1 MSVDGDIHLPEG
13 VGLVIVGRNE
23 GARLQRSLARTRD
36 KGRAIYVDSGSS
48 DHSSDKARSLG
59 FHVLELDPARPFTAA
74 RGRNEGFEA
83 LLKAQPE
90 LRYVHFQD
98 GDCLVDT
105 AWMAA
110 GREALDAAP
119 QVALVAGVLREQNAE
134 ASVFNRLLDMEW
146 QQPPGDNARIGGNAM
161 VRVEDFRAVGGFNA
175 DLPAGE
181 EGDLHIR
188 LRAAGH
194 IVRRID
200 APMAYH
206 DADMTRYSQWWQRCL
221 RGGQAAAEAYDRHS
235 DADPHAQ
242 RMQRS
247 NFFWGLAVPAAG
259 VVGLPVTLGLSSMLP
274 VAGYAALYAKILKAQ
289 VAAGRPLSDAEL
301 YARFTVLAKF
311 PQALG
316 QLRYHVMRARGKKT
330 RVIDWRDA
338 GTSGPN

>member
-1 MSVDGDIHLPEG
+1 M
-13 VGLVIVGRNE
+13 VIVGRNE
-23 GARLQRSLARTRD
+23 GSRLQRSLQRTQDRE
-36 KGRAIYVDSGSS
+36 RVVYADSGSTDGS
-48 DHSSDKARSLG
+48 AEAARQLG
-59 FHVLELDPARPFTAA
+59 FHVLELDPSRPFTAA
-74 RGRNEGFEA
+74 RGRNEGLQA
-83 LLKAQPE
+83 LCAAHPE

-98 GDCLVDT
+98 GDCLMDT
-105 AWMAA
+105 EWLPA
-110 GREALDAAP
+110 GKAELDRVP
-119 QVALVAGVLREQNAE
+119 EVALVAGVLREQHAE

-146 QQPPGDNARIGGNAM
+146 QQPAGDNGRIGGNAM
-161 VRVEDFRAVGGFNA
+161 VRVSAFVAVGGFRA

-188 LRAAGH
+188 LRAAGG

-221 RGGQAAAEAYDRHS
+221 RGGQAAAEAYQLHA

-259 VVGLPVTLGLSSMLP
+259 VLGLPVTLGLSSMVP
-274 VAGYAALYAKILKAQ
+274 VAGYTALYAKILKAQ
-289 VAAGRPLSDAEL
+289 LAAGRPLPDAEL

-338 GTSGPN
+338 GGSGPI